1 VAKRKGFARR
11 IIGAFTDLGLRTQ
24 ILCCATIPLIVI
36 VTVAILGLR
45 GLEEVYSGSQMLDRS
60 HETVQGLL
68 GVEAHARAAQSGLR
82 GFALTGDEKFRQQYE
97 EATGRV
103 QKSLEELK
111 KKLGQS
117 SDQGKSLAEA
127 QEQFR
132 SWGKMVAQP
141 ILETRQKSGAKEDL
155 GSIAKMTA
163 KTESAPYFDRFLEL
177 IGQESQSAG
186 SRLAGE
192 RAKIDASNHRTTRLV
207 SWGVPVV
214 IALTF
219 IIFYLL
225 SGMITRPFRQ
235 AQVFFQAVV
244 DGNLTGRMEVRSD
257 NEVGRLGSALNQM
270 VEWLKNQADQVLEG
284 IGVLTA
290 SASEI
295 ATAGA
300 QLAASTSRSSS
311 AVTETTTTVEQV
323 RQAAQVAGEQA
334 KTVAKN
340 SRHAVEISNSGRQA
354 TEDTVRGINQ
364 IKEQME
370 SIADTVLK
378 LNEQSEAIEE
388 IIAAVKDLADQSNL
402 LAVNA
407 SIEAARAGDHGK
419 GFAVVAQEIKTL
431 ADQSKDATEQVRS
444 MLDDTRKWVRAVVMA
459 TEQGGKAVDAGVR
472 QSVLAGEAI
481 QALTESV
488 AASSQAASVIEASS
502 EQQIVGVDQV
512 AIAISSIDEAIRS
525 NVEAA
530 SQLEGAA
537 ARLKDLGES
546 LKTVVERTKIR

>member
-1 VAKRKGFARR
+1 
-11 IIGAFTDLGLRTQ
+11 
-24 ILCCATIPLIVI
+24 
-36 VTVAILGLR
+36 
-45 GLEEVYSGSQMLDRS
+45 
-60 HETVQGLL
+60 
-68 GVEAHARAAQSGLR
+68 
-82 GFALTGDEKFRQQYE
+82 
-97 EATGRV
+97 
-103 QKSLEELK
+103 
-111 KKLGQS
+111 
-117 SDQGKSLAEA
+117 
-127 QEQFR
+127 
-132 SWGKMVAQP
+132 
-141 ILETRQKSGAKEDL
+141 
-155 GSIAKMTA
+155 
-163 KTESAPYFDRFLEL
+163 
-177 IGQESQSAG
+177 
-186 SRLAGE
+186 
-192 RAKIDASNHRTTRLV
+192 
-207 SWGVPVV
+207 V

-225 SGMITRPFRQ
+225 SGMISRPFRQ

-257 NEVGRLGSALNQM
+257 NEIGRLGSALNQM

-284 IGVLTA
+284 ISVLTA

-340 SRHAVEISNSGRQA
+340 SRHAVEISDSGRQA
-354 TEDTVRGINQ
+354 TEDTIQGMNQ

-370 SIADTVLK
+370 SIAETVLK

-459 TEQGGKAVDAGVR
+459 TEQGGKAVDAGVQ

-481 QALTESV
+481 QGLTESV
-488 AASSQAASVIEASS
+488 ATSSQAASVIEASS

-512 AIAISSIDEAIRS
+512 AIAISRIDEAVRS
-525 NVEAA
+525 NVDAA

-537 ARLKDLGES
+537 GRLKDLGES
-546 LKTVVERTKIR
+546 LKTVVERTKIK